1 MKSRA
6 NEPNPKESIGNGEQ
20 FWTTQEKKNKKLDI
34 FSLSE
39 NEG

>member
-6 NEPNPKESIGNGEQ
+6 KEANPNETIGNGEQ
-20 FWTTQEKKNKKLDI
+20 FWITQGKKKLDI